1 MTKTINLDVHV
12 RVPSWSLA
20 RMLLVHLLVGMATG
34 AGMCIAFV
42 VGMTVLAW
50 LA

>member
-1 MTKTINLDVHV
+1 MTKTTTPAPDVQ
-12 RVPSWSLA
+12 VPSWSLA
-20 RMLLVHLLVGMATG
+20 RTLLVHLLIGMATG
-34 AGMCIAFV
+34 AGMCITFV